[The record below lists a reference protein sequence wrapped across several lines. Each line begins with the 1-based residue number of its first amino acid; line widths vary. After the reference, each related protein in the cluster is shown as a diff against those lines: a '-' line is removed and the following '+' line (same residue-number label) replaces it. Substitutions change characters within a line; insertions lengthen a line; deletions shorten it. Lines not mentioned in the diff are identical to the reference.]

1 MTRSDRC
8 RQFIQKTSSGYSM
21 VLTGKAGFILSSILS
36 FYSVVGDW
44 ILSYLMRAISFK
56 LTSTSQTFYSHL
68 FTTLTQNPWE
78 VVIAQ
83 GLFMILTIWMV
94 LRGVK
99 NGIEKASKWMLL
111 ILFIFFI
118 VLAIR
123 SIILDEAFEGIKF
136 MFVPYWSYLTG
147 KTFLLAMGQSQS
159 YFF

>member
-1 MTRSDRC
+1 MDIELSH
-8 RQFIQKTSSGYSM
+8 
-21 VLTGKAGFILSSILS
+21 AG
-36 FYSVVGDW
+36 DT
-44 ILSYLMRAISFK
+44 FK

-94 LRGVK
+94 LGGVK

-123 SIILDEAFEGIKF
+123 SIILNGAFEGIKF

-159 YFF
+159 